1 MLQKLEVLLTSKS
14 PMQSDINEVTEFYG
28 SDLNKTRLE
37 SQLHILHASV
47 DHDLNSVI
55 AYMKSLSP
63 RQRHYFSEIVKI
75 VKLISVI
82 PATNATSERSF
93 SAVRRLKT
101 WLRTTPSQAR
111 LNWCMLLHVHKDLT
125 DSISETLIQ
134 LKKLLSKRTV
144 VFEMIFFI
152 VTDDLNIVG

>member
-1 MLQKLEVLLTSKS
+1 MLQKLEVVLTSKS
-14 PMQSDINEVTEFYG
+14 PMQSDINEVTKFYG

-47 DHDLNSVI
+47 DADSSSDHDLNCVI

-63 RQRHYFSEIVKI
+63 AQRDYFSEIVKI

-93 SAVRRLKT
+93 SALRRLKT
-101 WLRTTPSQAR
+101 WLGTTLSQAR
-111 LNWCMLLHVHKDLT
+111 LNWCMLLHVHKNLT
-125 DSISETLIQ
+125 DSISETLIAKEFVEQ
-134 LKKLLSKRTV
+134 NNSRKH
-144 VFEMIFFI
+144 IFGK
-152 VTDDLNIVG
+152 V